1 MAVFHQVNVAYDRQ
15 TGEDNPGKVKET
27 YLVEAVS
34 CADAEQQVLEH
45 VQPLMWGNDCDIPQV
60 RKRLFFDVFP
70 SEDKTLWFEAKVEL
84 ITIDGD
90 RETRKAVKFLIQ
102 EDSIHQALKELKF
115 KLSAIDCDIISIA
128 QSPII
133 EVMRN
138 EIVSCE

>member
-1 MAVFHQVNVAYDRQ
+1 MVFHQVNVAYVRQ

-34 CADAEQQVLEH
+34 CADAEQQVLEEIR
-45 VQPLMWGNDCDIPQV
+45 PFILGDCDVPQV
-60 RKRLFFDVFP
+60 RKRLFFGVFP

-115 KLSAIDCDIISIA
+115 KLSGYDCDIISIA
-128 QSPII
+128 QSPVI

>member
-1 MAVFHQVNVAYDRQ
+1 MVFHQVNVAYDRQ

-34 CADAEQQVLEH
+34 CADAEQQVKEH
-45 VQPLMWGNDCDIPQV
+45 VQPLMWGSDCDIPQV

-102 EDSIHQALKELKF
+102 EDSILEAVKSLKDRLT
-115 KLSAIDCDIISIA
+115 LYDCDIISIA

>member
-1 MAVFHQVNVAYDRQ
+1 MVFHQVNVAYERQ

-115 KLSAIDCDIISIA
+115 KLSDFDCDIISIA

>member
-1 MAVFHQVNVAYDRQ
+1 MVFHQVNVAYDRQ

-90 RETRKAVKFLIQ
+90 RETRKAVKYLIQ

-115 KLSAIDCDIISIA
+115 KLSDFDCDIISIA
-128 QSPII
+128 KSPII

-138 EIVSCE
+138 DIVSCE

>member
-1 MAVFHQVNVAYDRQ
+1 MSLTTGRP
-15 TGEDNPGKVKET
+15 GEDNPGKVKET

-34 CADAEQQVLEH
+34 CADAEQQVLEEIR
-45 VQPLMWGNDCDIPQV
+45 PFIFGDCETKQV
-60 RKRLFFDVFP
+60 KRQNFFDVFP

-115 KLSAIDCDIISIA
+115 KLSDYDCDIISIA

>member
-1 MAVFHQVNVAYDRQ
+1 MVFHQVNVAYERQ

-34 CADAEQQVLEH
+34 CADAELQVLEEIR
-45 VQPLMWGNDCDIPQV
+45 PFIFGDCDVPQV

-70 SEDKTLWFEAKVEL
+70 SEGKTLWFEAKVEL

-115 KLSAIDCDIISIA
+115 KLSGYDCDIISIA